1 MVTPGTRWP
10 VPASHCR
17 EPNEI
22 PMPKLADTQLIVISS
37 ATQRDDGIIAYPPGS
52 REGLANCGVGWA
64 PLRSK
69 LGRGV

>member
-1 MVTPGTRWP
+1 
-10 VPASHCR
+10 
-17 EPNEI
+17 
-22 PMPKLADTQLIVISS
+22 MPKLADTQLIVISS